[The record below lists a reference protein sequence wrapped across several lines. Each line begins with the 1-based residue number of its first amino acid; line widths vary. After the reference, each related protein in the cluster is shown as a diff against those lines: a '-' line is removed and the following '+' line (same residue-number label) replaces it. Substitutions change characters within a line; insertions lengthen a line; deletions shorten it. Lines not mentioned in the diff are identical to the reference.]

1 MDEESFDKYIY
12 RAQRSVLKRL
22 KIDYDD
28 FTEDQQADVKDC
40 ICDLI
45 NRVYSVSTASSGVSS
60 ISNDGYSETYIQTTA
75 DGEQK
80 TIDSIIAEW
89 LGGLGIMK
97 QRFIAY

>member
-1 MDEESFDKYIY
+1 MDEERFYNYIY

-22 KIDYDD
+22 NTDYDD
-28 FTEDQQADVKDC
+28 LTEDQQTDVKDC

-45 NRVYSVSTASSGVSS
+45 NRVFSVSTASSGVSS

-75 DGEQK
+75 DSEQS